1 MKREDIDEELKKKLW
16 KARGKAGAQQ
26 DRLRKKEARNS
37 FESILDKIRSICL
50 QNLSSEC
57 AQIILKYFD

>member
-1 MKREDIDEELKKKLW
+1 LKRENIDYELKRLLW

-37 FESILDKIRSICL
+37 FEKILLNVRNICHE
-50 QNLSSEC
+50 N
-57 AQIILKYFD
+57 